1 MIFKKSKGNQNKIKL
16 CGRKRKLFASTM
28 LIICLLFGGPQSAS
42 ASSNSKNVQDGVGS
56 KAPISRTF
64 SRDSSIIAD
73 LNQDDCS
80 QSESVPEG
88 TQLII
93 RTPSGYTISIIPR
106 GGENNQPSNPSKFG
120 PGSKAKGAAR
130 RDFARRQTG
139 KKSTSG
145 RSAGS
150 LFAEA
155 FPVEPKFPARP
166 GRLELFG
173 RVPSEE
179 QIQPKPGR
187 GIRVR
192 SIATTDE
199 NGESK
204 TIYYDKD
211 GQIID
216 GPDESKF
223 LDDVDLVRDDSPNP
237 TDQHIQSETKSQ
249 AEDAHNQNS
258 ELTKARNNLTPVKDD
273 KLTSEGD
280 SINPSE
286 LTSKGRS
293 VIDKTKDRRAAPLL
307 QSRYEDRDKEFL
319 PAYGI
324 QQVANKNKHTLE
336 VLEKLGKNITKYNEL
351 PESKQLQIDLTI
363 VEELL
368 AHTDTE
374 LHMNVMGQGREPI
387 ALVLNRGLGDYS
399 LQNHIGTFERRSEI
413 SEYNPYISNYLAKD
427 SQIKGFDLSSSTSI
441 TYEDLMGNS
450 HTNIGPVF
458 GKTDSPTSAPT
469 VNDVN
474 PEL

>member
-1 MIFKKSKGNQNKIKL
+1 
-16 CGRKRKLFASTM
+16 M
-28 LIICLLFGGPQSAS
+28 LPLTEI
-42 ASSNSKNVQDGVGS
+42 
-56 KAPISRTF
+56 
-64 SRDSSIIAD
+64 
-73 LNQDDCS
+73 
-80 QSESVPEG
+80 
-88 TQLII
+88 
-93 RTPSGYTISIIPR
+93 
-106 GGENNQPSNPSKFG
+106 
-120 PGSKAKGAAR
+120 
-130 RDFARRQTG
+130 
-139 KKSTSG
+139 
-145 RSAGS
+145 
-150 LFAEA
+150 
-155 FPVEPKFPARP
+155 
-166 GRLELFG
+166 
-173 RVPSEE
+173 
-179 QIQPKPGR
+179 
-187 GIRVR
+187 
-192 SIATTDE
+192 
-199 NGESK
+199 K
-204 TIYYDKD
+204 TIYYDK
-211 GQIID
+211 D

-223 LDDVDLVRDDSPNP
+223 LDDVDLARDDSPNT

-258 ELTKARNNLTPVKDD
+258 GLTKARNNLTPVKDD

-324 QQVANKNKHTLE
+324 QQVANKDKHTLE

-351 PESKQLQIDLTI
+351 PDNKQLQIDLTI
-363 VEELL
+363 VEGLL
-368 AHTDTE
+368 AHRDTA

-387 ALVLNRGLGDYS
+387 ALVLNRGLGDYP
-399 LQNHIGTFERRSEI
+399 LQNHIGTFERRPEI

-427 SQIKGFDLSSSTSI
+427 SQIKGFDLSNSISI

-469 VNDVN
+469 VNNVN

>member
-16 CGRKRKLFASTM
+16 RGRKRKLFASTM
-28 LIICLLFGGPQSAS
+28 LILRLFFGGPQSAS

-56 KAPISRTF
+56 KAAISRTF
-64 SRDSSIIAD
+64 SRDSSMIAD
-73 LNQDDCS
+73 LNQDDCP

-88 TQLII
+88 TQRTII
-93 RTPSGYTISIIPR
+93 SPSGKIISIIPR
-106 GGENNQPSNPSKFG
+106 GGDNNQPGNPSKFG
-120 PGSKAKGAAR
+120 PGSKAKGAAKSK
-130 RDFARRQTG
+130 RDFARRQAG
-139 KKSTSG
+139 KTPTSRQSG
-145 RSAGS
+145 GGF
-150 LFAEA
+150 FADA
-155 FPVEPKFPARP
+155 FTVEPKFPARP

-187 GIRVR
+187 GLRVR

-199 NGESK
+199 NGEIK
-204 TIYYDKD
+204 TIYYDK
-211 GQIID
+211 D

-223 LDDVDLVRDDSPNP
+223 LDDVDLARDDSPNP

-258 ELTKARNNLTPVKDD
+258 GLTKARNNLTPVKDD

-324 QQVANKNKHTLE
+324 QQVANKDKHTLE

-363 VEELL
+363 VEGLL
-368 AHTDTE
+368 AHRDTE

-387 ALVLNRGLGDYS
+387 ALVLNRGLGDYL
-399 LQNHIGTFERRSEI
+399 LQNHIGTFERRPEI

-427 SQIKGFDLSSSTSI
+427 SQIKGFDLSNSTSI